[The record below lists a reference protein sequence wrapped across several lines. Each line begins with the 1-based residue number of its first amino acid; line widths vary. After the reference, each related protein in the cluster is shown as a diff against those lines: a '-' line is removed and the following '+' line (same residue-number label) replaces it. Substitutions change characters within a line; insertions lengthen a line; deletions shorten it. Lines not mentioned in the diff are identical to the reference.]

1 MINQS
6 TIDCLPACLPACL
19 TCPNLVRLTPVGP
32 SLPPPPYARAHTGC
46 FFRERNNTL
55 SSFLEEV
62 EKAIENPDVRSRQF
76 GQMILVLGGTLHL
89 NGCKCR

>member
-1 MINQS
+1 MLLRTRTQAAS
-6 TIDCLPACLPACL
+6 S
-19 TCPNLVRLTPVGP
+19 VV
-32 SLPPPPYARAHTGC
+32 LPP
-46 FFRERNNTL
+46 NNTL

-89 NGCKCR
+89 NGCK